1 MNPRIDEAALLAAG
15 AAGPNPPPADRLRAA
30 AEYVL
35 SRTAADQIILFGS
48 AARGEFKAQS
58 DFDFLVVRPAGR
70 PIRSAERADRWTHPE
85 TGDSIDVLF
94 ENADVASERRWAA
107 GTVHGAIFAEGATVF
122 AAAGYPLV
130 KTVRDDG
137 MKSEDM
143 VKKGLYK
150 RHEAPKMLEEA
161 ALYMLHA
168 DTAERHEAWGN
179 GCTQLQKSAERSL
192 KCVIVANGSPFSYIH
207 PLGPLWDETE
217 KADGKI
223 PVERDDAA
231 LEEIS
236 QYAGHKGYHDES
248 RDDPEALYRK
258 FRPIAEGLLKHA
270 QARVPAL
277 MAEHEQRRRTAERR
291 PRKP

>member
-70 PIRSAERADRWTHPE
+70 PIPSAERTDRWTHPE

-130 KTVRDDG
+130 KTARDDG
-137 MKSEDM
+137 MKAEDM

-150 RHEAPKMLEEA
+150 RREAPKMLKEA
-161 ALYMLHA
+161 ALYRLHA

-207 PLGPLWDETE
+207 PWARSGTKLKRPTGRSRSSATMQRSRKSASTRDTRATTT
-217 KADGKI
+217 KAGTT
-223 PVERDDAA
+223 
-231 LEEIS
+231 
-236 QYAGHKGYHDES
+236 
-248 RDDPEALYRK
+248 
-258 FRPIAEGLLKHA
+258 
-270 QARVPAL
+270 
-277 MAEHEQRRRTAERR
+277 RRRCTGSSGRS
-291 PRKP
+291 PKGC